1 MDERQAVGVV
11 TVAAHSRLCDAP
23 AVHLHTGAEGAH
35 LALEER
41 LLHLRDQLRRSDHHA
56 ADGDQLIDVCAAR
69 KKKTNMRRAEVSAA
83 RRNLTF

>member
-23 AVHLHTGAEGAH
+23 AVHLHAGAEGAH

-41 LLHLRDQLRRSDHHA
+41 LLHLGDQLRRSDHHA
-56 ADGDQLIDVCAAR
+56 ADGDQLIDVCAER
-69 KKKTNMRRAEVSAA
+69 KKKTCGEQKRQQPTETSHFN
-83 RRNLTF
+83 